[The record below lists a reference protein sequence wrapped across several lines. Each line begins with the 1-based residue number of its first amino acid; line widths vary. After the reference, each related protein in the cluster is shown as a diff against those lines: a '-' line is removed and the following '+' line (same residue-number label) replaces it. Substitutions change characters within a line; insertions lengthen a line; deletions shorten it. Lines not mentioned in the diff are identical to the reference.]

1 MFQRPPRT
9 LDSGTPSGWAR
20 LALMAKQDRDPLFFP
35 DRAAA
40 PPETLG
46 GEWTEEE
53 PLPEPD
59 PRLQQKRL
67 RALLALGVAGLLL
80 FALFVKR
87 ETLRGFFTPAAPE
100 HVADILRMPP
110 QQQAE
115 KLLSRAADGSAD
127 ALALVEQNADAW
139 RGRIAGTP
147 ELRAVENRALAS
159 RDHRLRVAAVEVHLA
174 ANNIPKTNASVARL
188 VSEAQ
193 PGGSNRAWSLLALGM
208 LANRG
213 VETDRVREV
222 LLSYLHDPNE
232 QVRYWAVGALAFLG
246 NEDVLPPLLAALR
259 SDPAPAVRRQA
270 ALAVGRSGMFTTEL
284 RRQAVPQL
292 IATLEDPSLD
302 AATRESVRQALTDI
316 TGQKLSA
323 DPALWHAWRER
334 QEP

>member
-1 MFQRPPRT
+1 M
-9 LDSGTPSGWAR
+9 S
-20 LALMAKQDRDPLFFP
+20 KEDRDPLFFR
-35 DRAAA
+35 DRSPA
-40 PPETLG
+40 PPEPFE
-46 GEWTEEE
+46 GEWEEEE
-53 PLPEPD
+53 PLAEPD

-67 RALLALGVAGLLL
+67 RALLALGIAGLLL

-87 ETLRGFFTPAAPE
+87 DTLRGFLTAAAPE
-100 HVADILRMPP
+100 HVPDIMRMPP

-115 KLLSRAADGSAD
+115 KLLARAADGSAE

-139 RGRIAGTP
+139 RGRLADTP
-147 ELRAVENRALAS
+147 ELRAVENRALES
-159 RDHRLRVAAVEVHLA
+159 RDHRVRAAAVEVHLA
-174 ANNIPKTNASVARL
+174 ANNLPKTPDSVARL
-188 VSEAQ
+188 MREAQ

-246 NEDVLPPLLAALR
+246 NEDVLPPLVAALR
-259 SDPAPAVRRQA
+259 SDPAPAVRQQA
-270 ALAVGRSGMFTTEL
+270 ALAVGRSGMFTPEL
-284 RRQAVPQL
+284 RRQAVPLL
-292 IATLEDPSLD
+292 IAALEDPSLD
-302 AATRESVRQALTDI
+302 AATRESVRQALEDI

-323 DPALWHAWRER
+323 DPALWHAWLER